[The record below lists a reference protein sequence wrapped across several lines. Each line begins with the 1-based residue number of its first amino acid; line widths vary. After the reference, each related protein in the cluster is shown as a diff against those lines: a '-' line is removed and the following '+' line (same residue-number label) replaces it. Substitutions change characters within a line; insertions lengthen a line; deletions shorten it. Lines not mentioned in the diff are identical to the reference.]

1 MDHYKVLGISKNATK
16 DEIKQAYFK
25 LAMQF
30 HPDKH
35 AHSPKPLQ
43 ESANFKFKLISQAYE
58 TLIDDKMRADYN
70 IKNSRNPNNNKN
82 NNYSQ
87 KGNYEYGRSKKSGFG
102 GYGYGYSGRGVKGG
116 GRGGGGGVNRGGG
129 VGLKMEVFFS
139 YLNTKSFLLNAAF
152 FGFLLAGSVV
162 INSGGKSLWEMRNSG
177 KSFEDAMES
186 IEKAKKLKDKT

>member
-1 MDHYKVLGISKNATK
+1 
-16 DEIKQAYFK
+16 
-25 LAMQF
+25 
-30 HPDKH
+30 
-35 AHSPKPLQ
+35 
-43 ESANFKFKLISQAYE
+43 
-58 TLIDDKMRADYN
+58 MRADYN
-70 IKNSRNPNNNKN
+70 IKNSRNPNNNN

-102 GYGYGYSGRGVKGG
+102 GYGYGYGHGYTGG
-116 GRGGGGGVNRGGG
+116 GLKSGGGGGGGGLKSGGG

-186 IEKAKKLKDKT
+186 IEKAKKFKDKT